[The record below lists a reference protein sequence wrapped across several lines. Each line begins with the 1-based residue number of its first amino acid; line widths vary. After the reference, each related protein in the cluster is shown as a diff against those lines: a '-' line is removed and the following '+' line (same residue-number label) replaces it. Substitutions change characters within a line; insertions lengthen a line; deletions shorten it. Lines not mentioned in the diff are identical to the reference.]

1 MNLPLAILAGGLAT
15 RLRPLTDN
23 VPKSMLEINGK
34 PFIYWQLK
42 VLAKS
47 GVTKV
52 VLCTSH
58 KSDLIENYVKT
69 GEEFGVDV
77 TYSHDGEVQLG
88 TGGAVKKALPKL
100 GNKFMVLY
108 GDSFLPMD
116 YFAAEKAYL
125 QGGFENMMTIYNNKL
140 ELDQSNIHFLKGKI
154 VEYEK
159 NTKKKNFKYID
170 YGLNFFSQSAFSGFE
185 RNTFFDIS
193 EVIRKLVEKQNLGGY
208 EVYNRFYEVGSL
220 RGINHLIEFLRKNQN
235 EFH

>member
-1 MNLPLAILAGGLAT
+1 MRLPLAILAGGLAT
-15 RLRPLTDN
+15 RLSPLTDN
-23 VPKSMLEINGK
+23 IPKSMLEINGK

-42 VLAKS
+42 LLAKS

-58 KSDLIENYVKT
+58 KSDLIKNYVKT

-88 TGGAVKKALPKL
+88 TGGAINLALPKL

-125 QGGFENMMTIYNNKL
+125 QGSSENMMTVYNNKL
-140 ELDQSNIHFLKGKI
+140 ELDKSNIHYLKGKI

-159 NTKKKNFKYID
+159 NAKKKNFEYID
-170 YGLNFFSQSAFSGFE
+170 YGLSFFSQSAFSGFN

-208 EVYNRFYEVGSL
+208 EVYNRFYEIGSV
-220 RGINHLIEFLRKNQN
+220 RGIDQLNEFLRKNQN